1 MRIIS
6 KNNLCVNRPY
16 INLKKL
22 PMKSS
27 LRVGEITEAGF
38 KGTYIINQHTQNL
51 STNDNYILQSSEGIE
66 KITLDTQLLHEL
78 LLVEVNYSSRNI
90 NKSKFKV
97 YLILDNIKYSLP
109 VSSFQDIYDNCMNI
123 LDRELHEK
131 EELTYIKQSFNN
143 LENDEISVNINLN
156 LERLQEFKDKV
167 NYKRNIYYFVIN
179 NIAATTS
186 KYDINTNLKEILI
199 SDTLKVLRYNCDT
212 RLYILVEPN
221 DKIVKIELN
230 ETDIICDLGEINFP
244 TVSICTDYGLGKL
257 LDVKNNVIPNTNT
270 LSLFA
275 NILDLGLDVLNSD
288 L

>member
-6 KNNLCVNRPY
+6 ENNLCINRPY

-22 PMKSS
+22 PLKTS

-51 STNDNYILQSSEGIE
+51 STNENYILQFSKGIE
-66 KITLDTQLLHEL
+66 KITLDTELLNEL
-78 LLVEVNYSSRNI
+78 LLVEVNYSSKNS
-90 NKSKFKV
+90 NKSAKFKV
-97 YLILDNIKYSLP
+97 YLVLDNIKYSLP
-109 VSSFQDIYDNCMNI
+109 FNSFEDIYDNCMNI
-123 LDRELHEK
+123 LARELYGK
-131 EELTYIKQSFNN
+131 EELTYIKESFNN
-143 LENDEISVNINLN
+143 LQNDEISININLN

-179 NIAATTS
+179 NIASTTS
-186 KYDINTNLKEILI
+186 KYDINTKPKEILI
-199 SDTLKVLRYNCDT
+199 SNTLKVLRYNCDT
-212 RLYILVEPN
+212 RLYILLEPI
-221 DKIVKIELN
+221 DKTTKIKLN
-230 ETDIICDLGEINFP
+230 QTDIICNLGEINFP

-275 NILDLGLDVLNSD
+275 NILDLGLEVLKK
-288 L
+288 